1 VAGKQQRG
9 QETSDKVL
17 NAALKLFSQHELSI
31 ERLSELSTVSVGSIY
46 HHFGKLNGVSAALY
60 QRSMADL
67 LETIIAAVQ
76 KETSARGKVLA
87 QSRAYM
93 EWTREKKAAARFIHA
108 SAYAPY
114 MQEYEDE
121 IRKAKE
127 PILREL
133 MGLFATHI
141 QAGEM
146 IPLPLPL
153 YEILLI
159 GPLAELARR
168 WLSGG
173 SGLDLDQAA
182 EYLPERIWQSVAP
195 REGQHAR

>member
-9 QETSDKVL
+9 QETQDKVL
-17 NAALKLFSQHELSI
+17 TAALKLFSRHELTI
-31 ERLSELSTVSVGSIY
+31 ERLSEASGVSIGSIY
-46 HHFGKLNGVSAALY
+46 HHFGNLHGVSAALY
-60 QRSMADL
+60 QKAMADL
-67 LETIIAAVQ
+67 LQTIILAVKSQ
-76 KETSARGKVLA
+76 SRARDKVLA

-114 MQEYEDE
+114 MEQYEKD
-121 IRKAKE
+121 IRDAKQ
-127 PILREL
+127 PLLQEL
-133 MGLFATHI
+133 MALFEGHI
-141 QAGEM
+141 RAGEM
-146 IPLPLPL
+146 IALPLPL

-173 SGLDLDQAA
+173 SGLDLNAAA
-182 EYLPERIWQSVAP
+182 EHLPERIWRAVEPKES
-195 REGQHAR
+195 

>member
-17 NAALKLFSQHELSI
+17 KAALKLFSQHELSI
-31 ERLSELSTVSVGSIY
+31 ERLSEQSAVSVGSIY
-46 HHFGKLNGVSAALY
+46 HHFGNLNGVSAALY
-60 QRSMADL
+60 QKSMADL
-67 LETIIAAVQ
+67 LETIIAAVER
-76 KETSARGKVLA
+76 ETNARDKVLA
-87 QSRAYM
+87 QSQAYM

-114 MQEYEDE
+114 MQQYEAE

-127 PILREL
+127 PILRKL
-133 MGLFATHI
+133 MGLFAEHI
-141 QAGEM
+141 RAGEM

-182 EYLPERIWQSVAP
+182 EHLPERIWRSVAP
-195 REGQHAR
+195 REG